1 MKSEKQNAERLVFAN
16 PHTARQTEDVQSEA
30 VLTITVAKG
39 NVNANEIS
47 TAKIDAGRKW
57 KSGVGEIANE
67 ITVSEIMAIEITAA
81 VAIVATERVDLEA
94 VLGIATAGGGETVRG
109 RDHAIVNLTR
119 KGGRPDQDL
128 AQKSRRDVIEILA
141 QSKICHTS
149 VRDRYE

>member
-57 KSGVGEIANE
+57 KSVVGEIANE
-67 ITVSEIMAIEITAA
+67 ITVSEIMAIEITA
-81 VAIVATERVDLEA
+81 VAIVDTERVDLEV

-128 AQKSRRDVIEILA
+128 AQKSRQDDPEILA
-141 QSKICHTS
+141 QSKIGHTS
-149 VRDRYE
+149 ARDRYE